1 MFVIDPLIAIEFW
14 NESFDSNI
22 ICFRRT
28 GNTLIE
34 LQLSKATRRIL
45 DRFEDKTTTVLKN
58 SILTIIFTAMTSDLS
73 VQRTHLR
80 ILYSFFQSFV
90 SAQIL

>member
-14 NESFDSNI
+14 NESFDFNI
-22 ICFRRT
+22 IFFRRT

-34 LQLSKATRRIL
+34 LQLSEATRRIL

-58 SILTIIFTAMTSDLS
+58 PVLTIIFAAMTSDLS

-80 ILYSFFQSFV
+80 ILYSFLQSFV
-90 SAQIL
+90 STQIL